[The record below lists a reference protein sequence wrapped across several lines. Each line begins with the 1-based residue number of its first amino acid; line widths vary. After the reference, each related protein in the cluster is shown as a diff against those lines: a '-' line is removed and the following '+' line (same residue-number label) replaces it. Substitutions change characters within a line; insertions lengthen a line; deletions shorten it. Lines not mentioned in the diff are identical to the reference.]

1 MQIPS
6 FMCIGSMVIEFND
19 KKKKNNMQKRFNLDR
34 RWSFSEIFGTQITF
48 IQSQI
53 DLKLK
58 ARSEFPNGESSNPY
72 IQGSYYRTLFVCLY
86 VGVMW

>member
-6 FMCIGSMVIEFND
+6 FMCIGSMVIELRKFND

-48 IQSQI
+48 M
-53 DLKLK
+53 KLK